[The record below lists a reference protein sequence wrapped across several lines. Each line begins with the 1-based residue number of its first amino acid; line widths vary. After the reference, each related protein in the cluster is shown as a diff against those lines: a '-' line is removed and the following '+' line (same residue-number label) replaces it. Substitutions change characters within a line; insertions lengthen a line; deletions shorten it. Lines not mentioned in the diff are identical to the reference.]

1 MVHNSPPLAVKAIHK
16 GEAGV
21 ELLLW
26 LMQLEAVVARIGGV
40 IAAHHDVTA
49 GHFAYGLAL
58 QKGGEVIG
66 DRFRIEPVGR

>member
-1 MVHNSPPLAVKAIHK
+1 MHNSPLLALKAIHK

-26 LMQLEAVVARIGGV
+26 LMQLEGVVARIAGV
-40 IAAHHDVTA
+40 IAAQQDVTA

-66 DRFRIEPVGR
+66 DRFRIGPVGC